1 MFRDAWVEIDKSNYY
16 PVKILLTDEKMPLR
30 FGSGCEV
37 TIITGRERII
47 AVLLGIRSRD
57 YLARRGLVKSKIK
70 KAPQAYDAV
79 LSAPEGK

>member
-1 MFRDAWVEIDKSNYY
+1 
-16 PVKILLTDEKMPLR
+16 LTDEKMPLR

-57 YLARRGLVKSKIK
+57 YLARRGLVKRPRP
-70 KAPQAYDAV
+70 APVPYEAV
-79 LSAPEGK
+79 ISAPEAKK